1 MIESPRNAPP
11 PLRPGTFRY
20 TPLGGHGD
28 IGRNM
33 SSVEYDGRLLLIDCG
48 VLFPEDDHPGV
59 DLILPGLDAIADRLD
74 DVEALVLTHGH
85 EDHIGAVPYLLRQ
98 RPDIPVIGSQL
109 TLALVREKIREHRIK
124 GTDMR
129 VVAEGSSTSFGSFD
143 LGFLAVNHSIPDA
156 LAVVVR
162 TPAGVILHTGDFKM
176 DQTPLDGRI
185 TDLNGFAHLAEN
197 GGVDLFCVDS
207 TNAEVSGFTPSERDI
222 EPAMERVF
230 AQAEAKLIVA
240 CFASHVHRVQQ
251 VMDLAVKHG
260 RKVVYVGRSMVRNM
274 SVARDLGY
282 LRVPEGTLIEMRN
295 IDDYPDDKVV
305 IISTGSQGE
314 PLSALSRISSHEHP
328 VIAVKP
334 GDTVLLASSLIP
346 GNENSVY
353 RVING
358 LARLGVKVVHKGN
371 ALVHVSGHASATE
384 LLYAYNILKPRNVLP
399 VHGEARHLIANAELA
414 TRTGVPADRALAV
427 EDGTVIDVKDGVA
440 RVVGKVDCD
449 YIFVDGASVGD
460 ISESALTDRRILGEE
475 GFISVIAVVSVRSR
489 RVISGPE
496 IFARGFSSDD
506 SAFDEIRAE
515 LHKVLTDALA
525 DEAEDTHRMQQR
537 LRRTI
542 GRWVNKTYR
551 RRPMIVPVVIAS

>member
-1 MIESPRNAPP
+1 MIDSPRNAPP
-11 PLRPGTFRY
+11 ALPPKTIRY

-33 SSVEYDGRLLLIDCG
+33 SSVEYEGRLLLIDCG

-59 DLILPGLDAIADRLD
+59 DLILPGLDVIADRLD
-74 DVEALVLTHGH
+74 EVEALVLTHGH

-98 RPDIPVIGSQL
+98 RPDIPVVGSQL
-109 TLALVREKIREHRIK
+109 TLALVREKIKEHRIK
-124 GTDMR
+124 GTDLR
-129 VVAEGSSTSFGSFD
+129 IVAEGSKTRFGDFE

-185 TDLNGFAHLAEN
+185 TDLNGFARLADE
-197 GGVDLFCVDS
+197 GVDLFCVDS
-207 TNAEVSGFTPSERDI
+207 TNAEVPGFTPSEREI
-222 EPAMERVF
+222 EPHMERVF

-282 LRVPEGTLIEMRN
+282 LRVPEGTLIELRD
-295 IDDYPDDKVV
+295 IDDYRDDEVV

-314 PLSALSRISSHEHP
+314 PLSALARISNHEHP
-328 VIAVKP
+328 VIQVQP
-334 GDTVLLASSLIP
+334 GDVVLLASSLIP

-358 LARLGVKVVHKGN
+358 LARLGVKVVHKAN
-371 ALVHVSGHASATE
+371 ALVHVSGHASAVE

-399 VHGEARHLIANAELA
+399 VHGEIRHLIANAELA
-414 TRTGVPADRALAV
+414 VRTGVPRERALVV
-427 EDGTVIDVKDGVA
+427 EDGTVIDIKDGLA
-440 RVVGKVDCD
+440 RVVGKVECD

-489 RVISGPE
+489 TVVSGPE

-515 LHKVLTDALA
+515 LHSVLTDALA
-525 DEAEDTHRMQQR
+525 EEADDTYRMQQL